1 MVQLHPNGTINYE
14 IVPKIGTSFT
24 KDEQQYP
31 VKISDIELS
40 EVIEQ
45 KVE

>member
-1 MVQLHPNGTINYE
+1 MRN
-14 IVPKIGTSFT
+14 SR